1 MIKKIHIQNFKSI
14 IDTTVE
20 INDSIFVLAGQNEAG
35 KSSILEAL
43 EAFEKETVLQEN
55 LNFEEENNN
64 NLVQKISITYKV
76 SNDDFYK
83 KLEEECRELVADQ
96 YKSIDFELSPV
107 LDIEK
112 LTKIKEYTLTRV
124 FDYSKNENIERLEN
138 DEFTKKIIKT
148 AIKPEKKIL
157 QDVNHTTVTHMIPF
171 IKIEEKLNDIA
182 HEIWRQSPVI
192 KLFNDFADL
201 LPDSILVSDLENKN
215 TTVQGYNAVKKFESL
230 LNQDFVGLSKKAHAQ
245 KKSSIQNET
254 KHISATFQSDW
265 KQKIND
271 TGEIKVVFD
280 IDNNSSGQP
289 IIRFYLESKEGVLLE
304 PRKRSKGMIWFLS
317 LWLELKSSENDND
330 MILLFDEPGLH
341 LHVKA
346 NNDMLNVFK
355 RLKTKGHQIIYST
368 HLPSLIET
376 DKLHNIGLVLN
387 TPEKGTIIE
396 GLTTSK
402 LDTSNKKD
410 ALQPVAEAM
419 GLSLVK
425 DFSILSEK
433 NVLLEGLSDFWYFQG
448 MSKVL
453 GKKVDY
459 KFVPGIGIK
468 STKMFPLISFCIGYG
483 LDWIIVMDNG
493 VNPRTTREELKEN
506 LFNNDEELTDEKI
519 KLIDFKEVEDMFNSN
534 DFLLFDGK
542 FNIKSGKVPS
552 EIIGSRKII
561 YAKLF
566 YQNVLDKK
574 ITKSKLD
581 KQTIQNFES
590 VFDFIDQSF
599 IKTVKNVKVPQ
610 KNIIEVEGVE
620 K

>member
-14 IDTTVE
+14 IDATVE
-20 INDSIFVLAGQNEAG
+20 INDNIFVLAGQNEEG

-55 LNFEEENNN
+55 LNFEEENKN
-64 NLVQKISITYKV
+64 NLVQKISITYKI
-76 SNDDFYK
+76 SNDDFYQN
-83 KLEEECRELVADQ
+83 LEEECRELVADQ
-96 YKSIDFELSPV
+96 YKSIDFELSPI

-112 LTKIKEYTLTRV
+112 LRKIQEYTLTRV
-124 FDYSKNENIERLEN
+124 FDYSKTENIVRLEI
-138 DEFTKKIIKT
+138 DEFTKKIFKT
-148 AIKPEKKIL
+148 AINVEKKIL
-157 QDVNHTTVTHMIPF
+157 QDVNHTTVTQLIPF
-171 IKIEEKLNDIA
+171 IKIEEKLNDIVF
-182 HEIWRQSPVI
+182 EIWRQSPVV
-192 KLFNDFADL
+192 KLFNDFTDL
-201 LPDSILVSDLENKN
+201 LPDNILVSDLENKN
-215 TTVQGYNAVKKFESL
+215 AKVQGYNAVKKFESL

-280 IDNNSSGQP
+280 IENNDSGQP
-289 IIRFYLESKEGVLLE
+289 TIRFYLESKEGVLLE

-317 LWLELKSSENDND
+317 LWLELKSSENDNN

-355 RLKTKGHQIIYST
+355 RLKVKGHQMIYST

-419 GLSLVK
+419 GLSPIK

-448 MSKVL
+448 MAKIL
-453 GKKVDY
+453 NRKIDY
-459 KFVPGIGIK
+459 KFVPSIGIK
-468 STKMFPLISFCIGYG
+468 SSKIFPLISFCIGYG
-483 LDWIIVMDNG
+483 LDWILVMDNG
-493 VNPRTTREELKEN
+493 VNPKNTKDELKEN
-506 LFNNDEELTDEKI
+506 LFNNNEELTDEKV
-519 KLIDFKEVEDMFNSN
+519 KLIDYKEVEDMFNSN
-534 DFLLFDGK
+534 DFLLIDHK
-542 FNIKSGKVPS
+542 FNIKSGKTPS

-561 YAKLF
+561 YAKQF
-566 YQNVLDKK
+566 YQNVNDKK
-574 ITKSKLD
+574 VTKSKLD
-581 KQTIQNFES
+581 KQTIKNFEN

-599 IKTVKNVKVPQ
+599 GNTSKAFKIPQ
-610 KNIIEVEGVE
+610 KKMVEIE
-620 K
+620 

>member
-20 INDSIFVLAGQNEAG
+20 INNNIFVLAGQNEAG
-35 KSSILEAL
+35 KSSILDAL
-43 EAFEKETVLQEN
+43 EAFEKESDLQEN
-55 LNFEEENNN
+55 LNFEEENKG
-64 NLVQKISITYKV
+64 NLVQKISITYTV
-76 SNDDFYK
+76 PNADFYEE
-83 KLEEECRELVADQ
+83 LEKECRELAVDQ
-96 YKSIDFELSPV
+96 YKSIDFESSPI

-112 LTKIKEYTLTRV
+112 LKKIKEYTLTRV
-124 FDYSKNENIERLEN
+124 FDYSKNGTITRLEI
-138 DEFTKKIIKT
+138 DEFTQRILKV
-148 AIKPEKKIL
+148 AINTEKKIL
-157 QDVNHTTVTHMIPF
+157 QDVNHKTVAHQIPYL
-171 IKIEEKLNDIA
+171 KIEEKINDIA
-182 HEIWRQSPVI
+182 KEIWRLSPII

-201 LPDSILVSDLENKN
+201 LPDNILVSDLERENK
-215 TTVQGYNAVKKFESL
+215 TAKGYNAVKKFETL
-230 LNQDFVGLSKKAHAQ
+230 LKQDFVGLSKKAHAQ
-245 KKSSIQNET
+245 KKSSIQDET

-271 TGEIKVVFD
+271 AGEIKVIFD
-280 IDNNSSGQP
+280 IDNNDSGQP
-289 IIRFYLESKEGVLLE
+289 TIRFYLESKEGVLLE

-317 LWLELKSSENDND
+317 LWLELKNSENNEN
-330 MILLFDEPGLH
+330 MVLLFDEPGLH

-355 RLKTKGHQIIYST
+355 RLKEKGHQIIYST

-376 DKLHNIGLVLN
+376 DNLHNIGLVLN
-387 TPEKGTIIE
+387 TPEKGTIVE

-419 GLSLVK
+419 GLTPLK

-448 MSKVL
+448 MSKIL

-459 KFVPGIGIK
+459 KFVPGVGIK
-468 STKMFPLISFCIGYG
+468 SSKMFPLISFCIGYG
-483 LDWIIVMDNG
+483 LDWILVMDNG
-493 VNPRTTREELKEN
+493 ENPINTREELKEN
-506 LFNNDEELTDEKI
+506 LFNSDEKLTDEKV
-519 KLIDFKEVEDMFNSN
+519 KLINFKEVEDMFNSN
-534 DFLLFDGK
+534 DFLLVDNK
-542 FNIKSGKVPS
+542 FNVKSGKIPS
-552 EIIGSRKII
+552 EIIGTRKII

-566 YQNVLDKK
+566 YQNVIDKK

-581 KQTIQNFES
+581 KQTVKNFEN

-599 IKTVKNVKVPQ
+599 SKNAQTIKVPQ
-610 KNIIEVEGVE
+610 KNIVKIEEMN
-620 K
+620 